1 MQELNNWKRTSA
13 STTTGVLFITAAA
26 TSMIGLAL
34 YHPILSTDEFLLEGA
49 GHSNQIVLG
58 AIFELLLICSAA
70 GTAILLFPILGRYN
84 QKAALGYFTFRLLE
98 VIVILIGTISV
109 LAMVSISKIYQ
120 GTLNTD
126 PSPFKGIGLSF
137 KAIHDWTFIIGPNFM
152 LGINS
157 FIYALAFYQ
166 YRIVPRHLAMLGIVG
181 AILIFL
187 ASLLE
192 LFGLIE
198 QISIAGVLIAVPI
211 FLYEMSLAVWL
222 IKNGFRQS
230 SSF

>member
-1 MQELNNWKRTSA
+1 MKETKKWERSSTSIF
-13 STTTGVLFITAAA
+13 TGILFITAAI

-34 YHPILSTDEFLLEGA
+34 YNPILNNTEFLIKGA
-49 GHSNQIVLG
+49 EHAKQIVLG
-58 AIFELLLICSAA
+58 AIFELLLVGSAI
-70 GTAILLFPILGRYN
+70 GTAILLFPVLGQYN
-84 QKAALGYFTFRLLE
+84 YKSALGYLAFRLLE

-109 LAMVSISKIYQ
+109 LAMVSICKIY
-120 GTLNTD
+120 LESPNPI
-126 PSPFKGIGLSF
+126 PSYFKTIGLSF
-137 KAIHDWTFIIGPNFM
+137 KAIHNWTFIIGPNFM
-152 LGINS
+152 LGINT

-198 QISIAGVLIAVPI
+198 QISIAGVLLAVPI
-211 FLYEMSLAVWL
+211 FLFEMSLAVWL
-222 IKNGFRQS
+222 IKRGFKKS
-230 SSF
+230 DS